1 MLVYKGLSIWRDSE
15 ILDLDKNILCRFVII
30 RKATGQTQAPSR
42 QAMTFFS
49 AVFTIIPSFFYKDW
63 QVTNI
68 FCCYCQQLGVRDS
81 IFAVQ
86 GAVYIASSIP
96 LYLHWTCLALLM
108 EYLISCSILSDNC
121 FSCLISCCS
130 IQNTETEKLFSPC
143 YKTSLIFHICHTVSK
158 L

>member
-1 MLVYKGLSIWRDSE
+1 MKIFCVGLSLSEMEQGRLRPPAGRLWR
-15 ILDLDKNILCRFVII
+15 
-30 RKATGQTQAPSR
+30 
-42 QAMTFFS
+42 FS
-49 AVFTIIPSFFYKDW
+49 ALFTINLSFFYKDW

-86 GAVYIASSIP
+86 GAVYKASSIL

-108 EYLISCSILSDNC
+108 EYLISCSLLSDNC

-143 YKTSLIFHICHTVSK
+143 YKTSLICHICHAVSK
-158 L
+158 LIAQEFNSP